1 MQKITEQQI
10 LAMAPNANAVANGKK
25 ISKAGGF
32 VHLERSGDDTFY
44 MGECAGSGKKHYITS
59 VDFLDPVSPVVRCS
73 CPSRQF
79 PCKHGLGLLYDIL
92 SGKSFAECE
101 IPEDIIKKRQK
112 KKRSNADGNGGSG
125 KNCENSRD
133 GENSGNGVESAG
145 AAAGDEKKG
154 DAKTAKKT
162 ASRASKAA
170 RTKKLKKQ
178 LEGLELASQ
187 LMAELL
193 GNGLGAMGGAALSS
207 YRQLSKQLGDY
218 YLPGPQRLL
227 NEFILEMDAFQKDGS
242 DAHYETAIEVLE
254 RLRALIKKACKY
266 LAAKLESGQVEQ
278 DDNFLYEELGGV
290 WKLSELKDLGLGR
303 EDVSLIQLAFW
314 VTYDEAGKEYIDTGC
329 WADLETGEISL
340 TLNYRPVRALKYI
353 KREDSVFGVAQIP
366 CAVWYPGE
374 GNRRVRWDGAKL
386 RPETPEDFEKLKCF
400 AAPVL
405 APAVKRAKNLL
416 KNPLSH
422 PMVFGLFS
430 FKRIGKALAGLALV
444 DQEDNTVLLGVMPG
458 MEDTLQRISLL
469 PEVSWLEQKL
479 LLGGLFYSKEAGR
492 ILLQPISIISDQG
505 ILRLLY

>member
-1 MQKITEQQI
+1 MQEITEQQI

-32 VHLERSGDDTFY
+32 VRLERSGDDTFY

-112 KKRSNADGNGGSG
+112 KQRSNTAGSACGGNGESG
-125 KNCENSRD
+125 RD
-133 GENSGNGVESAG
+133 GENSGNSVESAG

-154 DAKTAKKT
+154 GAKGAKKP

-178 LEGLELASQ
+178 LEGLELARQ
-187 LMAELL
+187 LMTELL
-193 GNGLGAMGGAALSS
+193 GNGLGAMGGTALSS
-207 YRQLSKQLGDY
+207 YRQLSRQLGDY

-242 DAHYETAIEVLE
+242 DAHYEAAIQVLE
-254 RLRALIKKACKY
+254 RLRTLIKKACPY
-266 LAAKLESGQVEQ
+266 LSEKLENGQIEQ

-314 VTYDEAGKEYIDTGC
+314 VTYEEAGKEYIDTGC

-340 TLNYRPVRALKYI
+340 TLNYRPVRALKYV
-353 KREDSVFGVAQIP
+353 KQEDSVFGVAQIP

-386 RPETPEDFEKLKCF
+386 RPETPEDFEKLKRF
-400 AAPVL
+400 ADPVL

-422 PMVFGLFS
+422 PMVFDLFS
-430 FKRIGKALAGLALV
+430 FKRIGEALEGLALV

-479 LLGGLFYSKEAGR
+479 LLGGLFYNKEAHR